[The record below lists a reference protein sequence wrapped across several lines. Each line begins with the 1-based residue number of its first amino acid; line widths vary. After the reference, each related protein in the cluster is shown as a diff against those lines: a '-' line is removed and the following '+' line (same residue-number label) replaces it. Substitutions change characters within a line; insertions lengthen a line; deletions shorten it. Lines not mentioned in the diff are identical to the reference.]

1 MRIGKF
7 AEKLNITQD
16 TIRFYIKRGL
26 LVPSK
31 SAGQYKFSEAD
42 CKDLERILELKEM
55 HFSLTEIQKIITYQ
69 RLTGSNTEEFRKLYL
84 SLLEEKNRKVSNE
97 LIRYNK
103 LNNSLRDKIHKIK
116 AEELEDTHELGFP
129 INALDLL
136 SCPSCQED
144 LILSEGVIEKS
155 MVMDANI
162 LCRCG
167 YVATIRD
174 GIFIDEKT
182 IRTKLIHGKPMPTK
196 EEYWETASHRYINF
210 LYQGMASMIEMINKH
225 SSKPRF
231 ILELE
236 NCVGFFLMQYI
247 NHLPPKTTYI
257 LIDYDLERITK
268 LKKNLEMYYDHKNF
282 VFLCCDIQNLP
293 IVKDAIDVAI
303 DFWLTND
310 YAQTSNEFL
319 PDRALKFLKH
329 KGSWIGASPFINES
343 SNGLTENNGNK
354 YYNKDNM
361 LNQLQ
366 SIGLSTLE
374 TESIGPIVE
383 TNLDNTVLMGRELFQ
398 LIYAGQKS

>member
-31 SAGQYKFSEAD
+31 TAGQYRFSEAD

-55 HFSLTEIQKIITYQ
+55 HFSLTEVQKIITYQ

-84 SLLEEKNRKVSNE
+84 SLLEEKNKKVSHE

-116 AEELEDTHELGFP
+116 AEELEDTLELGFP
-129 INALDLL
+129 ISALDLL
-136 SCPSCQED
+136 SCPTCQED
-144 LILSEGVIEKS
+144 LMLSEGVIEKS
-155 MVMDANI
+155 MIMDANF
-162 LCRCG
+162 LCGCG
-167 YVATIRD
+167 YVATVRD

-182 IRTKLIHGKPMPTK
+182 IRPKLIHGKPMPTK

-225 SSKPRF
+225 STKPRF

-247 NHLPPKTTYI
+247 KDLSPKTTYI
-257 LIDYDLERITK
+257 LTDYDLERITK
-268 LKKNLEMYYDHKNF
+268 LKKSLEMYYDHKNF
-282 VFLCCDIQNLP
+282 IFLCCDIQNLP
-293 IVKDAIDVAI
+293 IVRDSIDVTV

-310 YAQTSNEFL
+310 YAQTFNEFL
-319 PDRALKFLKH
+319 PEKALKFLKH
-329 KGSWIGASPFINES
+329 KGCWIGASPFVNNHS
-343 SNGLTENNGNK
+343 PGSTEKIENK

-361 LNQLQ
+361 LNQLR
-366 SIGLSTLE
+366 SIGLLTLE
-374 TESIGPIVE
+374 TEAIGPIVE
-383 TNLDNTVLMGRELFQ
+383 PNLDNNELKGRELFQ